1 MYFSVVVFLL
11 FFFNEQDIR
20 DEKQIIDMQTISKIY
35 RMKYDFLSSWSTL
48 ILYFVLFLQICPLV
62 IRTPPLNN
70 NAFRCSGAPLVCFP
84 MFSEAEVCNFNLN

>member
-1 MYFSVVVFLL
+1 VYFSVVVFLL

-35 RMKYDFLSSWSTL
+35 RMKYDFLSSWSIL

-62 IRTPPLNN
+62 ICTPPLTNN
-70 NAFRCSGAPLVCFP
+70 TFRWLGAPLVF
-84 MFSEAEVCNFNLN
+84 FSYVL